1 MTNILSQEEVDSLL
15 GGIDE
20 GKVPTDTDISTKDE
34 KVEVYDFSMPAGPIH
49 HRMPALGMIN
59 ERFVNLLRTSL
70 PIACRSVVD
79 VTLTSTESVKFSEF
93 CLSLPMP
100 SSLNIFSMEPLRGF
114 SMLVLEGS
122 LVFSFVDGS
131 FGGKG
136 GSYVKLEGRGF
147 TTIETKIVE
156 RIVKIILTDLQ
167 QAWSDIHEVKT
178 AFIRSEMDPQFA
190 AIATPEDIV
199 IIFKFMVHLENGS
212 GSITICVPYSSLE
225 PIKKKLKYKFQGETI
240 KADHAWKKYIEKK
253 ISDMVVELKC
263 TMGKAKINGKE
274 LLQMKVDDVILMDQ
288 KVSEPITVEIGD
300 IPKFKG
306 HPGTFNNKK
315 AVKIS
320 ETLNKE

>member
-1 MTNILSQEEVDSLL
+1 MTNILSQDEVDSLL
-15 GGIDE
+15 SGIDE
-20 GKVPTDTDISTKDE
+20 GKVTTDTDIPAKGES
-34 KVEVYDFSMPAGPIH
+34 VEVYDFSMPAGPIH
-49 HRMPALGMIN
+49 NRMPALGMIN

-79 VTLTSTESVKFSEF
+79 ITLTSTESVKFSEY
-93 CLSLPMP
+93 CLSVPMP

-114 SMLVLEGS
+114 ALLVLEGS
-122 LVFSFVDGS
+122 LVFSFVDSS

-136 GSYVKLEGRGF
+136 VSHVKLEGRGF

-156 RIVKIILTDLQ
+156 KIVRAILSDLQ

-178 AFIRSEMDPQFA
+178 TFIRSEMDPQFA
-190 AIATPEDIV
+190 GIATPDDIV

-212 GSITICVPYSSLE
+212 GSITICVPYPSLE
-225 PIKKKLKYKFQGETI
+225 PIKNKLKYKFQGETV
-240 KADHAWKKYIEKK
+240 KGDQRWKKYIEKK
-253 ISDMVVELKC
+253 ISDMVVELRC

-274 LLQMKVDDVILMDQ
+274 LLQMKVDDVILMEQ
-288 KVSEPITVEIGD
+288 KVSDPITVEIED

-306 HPGTFNNKK
+306 YPGTFNNKK

-320 ETLNKE
+320 GMLNKE